1 MTMIPLTPPLSPNLE
16 QILMLVRQLPDG
28 DKLRLSRELEKETRN
43 STLSRLLE
51 SFKTDELSLET
62 INEEVAAVKTEA
74 YDKQQSHLRL

>member
-1 MTMIPLTPPLSPNLE
+1 MIPPLSPNLE

-51 SFKTDELSLET
+51 NFQADELSLET
-62 INEEVAAVKTEA
+62 INEEVAAVRTEV
-74 YDKQQSHLRL
+74 YDRQQSH